1 VLFARQ
7 SSMSY
12 DINLRNG
19 TPSYNILMTNIA
31 DSSLDTVL
39 AKLLYLSINDREKCR
54 INRRRVRDQQRL
66 GHNDDED
73 IGGCRGSPIGVRLSK
88 MQRLS
93 SPKACGVLGV

>member
-1 VLFARQ
+1 VPFARQ

-39 AKLLYLSINDREKCR
+39 AKLLYLSIND
-54 INRRRVRDQQRL
+54 
-66 GHNDDED
+66 
-73 IGGCRGSPIGVRLSK
+73 IGKNVADKS
-88 MQRLS
+88 
-93 SPKACGVLGV
+93 A

>member
-1 VLFARQ
+1 VPFARQ

-54 INRRRVRDQQRL
+54 
-66 GHNDDED
+66 G
-73 IGGCRGSPIGVRLSK
+73 
-88 MQRLS
+88 
-93 SPKACGVLGV
+93 